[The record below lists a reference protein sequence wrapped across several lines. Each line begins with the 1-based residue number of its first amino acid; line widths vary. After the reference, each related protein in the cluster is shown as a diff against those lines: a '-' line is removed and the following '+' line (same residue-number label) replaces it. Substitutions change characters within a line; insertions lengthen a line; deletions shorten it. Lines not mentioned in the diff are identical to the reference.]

1 MSISLRTLVAVVAVS
16 LFGAHAQAQWTSGP
30 ALGAAG
36 SNSTGYS
43 MPPTVSMPAVPTFT
57 SSAPTAV
64 EELPAPSYVAPNAPT
79 ATAAPP
85 TGAGPVMQPYMPAT
99 IQPPTSYAPVAGGPI
114 ATPMP
119 GGPAIAPPITSQ
131 GPAGYTLPQYAA
143 PQNSGS
149 QYGVPQYGSAQYGS
163 IPSGPYNTPSVA
175 QLPLGQPPYTPGS
188 TSAALANPYAGQE
201 MPMGNLARQEISPY
215 AKPQSPPS
223 QSTWVPTK
231 VASLMP
237 RSWTGNGAVE
247 APAPMQP
254 SYGAYGAYGG
264 GGGAC
269 DPNACYGPP
278 PTVCCPPE
286 NWCDNIGVLTSYTA
300 FKNGIDLDG
309 QNANFGTRYGVFG
322 AAPLL
327 REWGIGAQ
335 GGSTVGWSDWKGSQ
349 YTGDDTRFQN
359 FITAGVFQRP
369 CGSGFGW
376 AIVHDWLRDD
386 FYADMQFTQFRVAG
400 SYQFTP
406 GSEIGIWAALPQGR
420 DETFVGTPA
429 VLNRFQTLLQ
439 GNLYWQ
445 QAWSDWAWSNVF
457 IGMAES
463 PSDITYGSN
472 VQVALTSFVAITGSA
487 AYVLPGSGGN
497 DGYQEEI
504 WNLSLGLT
512 FYPGSAMRNARS
524 QFRPFLPMADNGNMA
539 IWRK

>member
-1 MSISLRTLVAVVAVS
+1 MSISIRTLVAVIALL
-16 LFGAHAQAQWTSGP
+16 LFGARAQAQWNSGP

-36 SNSTGYS
+36 SNGTGYS

-57 SSAPTAV
+57 SSAPPAV
-64 EELPAPSYVAPNAPT
+64 EELPTPANVAP
-79 ATAAPP
+79 AAPQATSAP
-85 TGAGPVMQPYMPAT
+85 YGRPGPVMQPYMPAT
-99 IQPPTSYAPVAGGPI
+99 IQPPTGYAPAAGGPI
-114 ATPMP
+114 PTPMP
-119 GGPAIAPPITSQ
+119 GSAPIAAPNYAPNPSS
-131 GPAGYTLPQYAA
+131 YTLPQYGA
-143 PQNSGS
+143 
-149 QYGVPQYGSAQYGS
+149 PQYGSM
-163 IPSGPYNTPSVA
+163 PSGPYNTPSVA
-175 QLPLGQPPYTPGS
+175 QRPLGQAPYTPGS
-188 TSAALANPYAGQE
+188 TSAALTNPYAGQE
-201 MPMGNLARQEISPY
+201 LPMGNLARQEISPY

-237 RSWTGNGAVE
+237 RSWTGN
-247 APAPMQP
+247 APTETPPAMQP
-254 SYGAYGAYGG
+254 SYGSYGD
-264 GGGAC
+264 GAC
-269 DPNACYGPP
+269 DPNVCYGPP
-278 PTVCCPPE
+278 PTACCPPE
-286 NWCDNIGVLTSYTA
+286 NCCDNIGVLTSYTA

-322 AAPLL
+322 AVPLL

-376 AIVHDWLRDD
+376 AVVHDWLRDD

-400 SYQFTP
+400 SYQLLP
-406 GSEIGIWAALPQGR
+406 GSEIGVWAALPQGR

-445 QAWSDWAWSNVF
+445 QAWSDWAWSNMF

-487 AYVLPGSGGN
+487 AYALPGSGGN

-539 IWRK
+539 IWRQ

>member
-1 MSISLRTLVAVVAVS
+1 MSISLRTLVAVVAVL
-16 LFGAHAQAQWTSGP
+16 LFGARAQSPVELGPGTRGSREQWDGLLDAADGEHARRADVYQFGADGRRGV
-30 ALGAAG
+30 ARAELRAAG
-36 SNSTGYS
+36 CSDGDGRTTVGCCGRHAALHACKRSNRRRATPRRRAARSRRRC
-43 MPPTVSMPAVPTFT
+43 PADRP
-57 SSAPTAV
+57 SPHPSIRKA
-64 EELPAPSYVAPNAPT
+64 LPATRYRSTQRLSTPLHKIPDRNT
-79 ATAAPP
+79 ACLSTARLSMVRYKRIVQHAKRRPR
-85 TGAGPVMQPYMPAT
+85 
-99 IQPPTSYAPVAGGPI
+99 
-114 ATPMP
+114 
-119 GGPAIAPPITSQ
+119 
-131 GPAGYTLPQYAA
+131 
-143 PQNSGS
+143 
-149 QYGVPQYGSAQYGS
+149 
-163 IPSGPYNTPSVA
+163 
-175 QLPLGQPPYTPGS
+175 PLGQTPYTPGS

-223 QSTWVPTK
+223 QSAWVPTK

-237 RSWTGNGAVE
+237 RSWTGSGAVE

-264 GGGAC
+264 GGSGGGSC

-335 GGSTVGWSDWKGSQ
+335 GGSTVGWTDWKGSQ

-386 FYADMQFTQFRVAG
+386 FYANMQFTQFRVAG
-400 SYQFTP
+400 AYQFMP

-457 IGMAES
+457 IGMGES
-463 PSDITYGSN
+463 PSDITYAPTCRSRSRASSRSPA
-472 VQVALTSFVAITGSA
+472 VRPTCCPAPA
-487 AYVLPGSGGN
+487 ATTATRKKSG
-497 DGYQEEI
+497 
-504 WNLSLGLT
+504 T
-512 FYPGSAMRNARS
+512 CRS
-524 QFRPFLPMADNGNMA
+524 G
-539 IWRK
+539 

>member
-1 MSISLRTLVAVVAVS
+1 MSISLRTLVAAVVLM
-16 LFGAHAQAQWTSGP
+16 LFGAEAKAQWNSGP

-36 SNSTGYS
+36 SGSSGYT
-43 MPPTVSMPAVPTFT
+43 MPPTVTMPRVPTFT
-57 SSAPTAV
+57 SSAPAAV
-64 EELPAPSYVAPNAPT
+64 EELPAPGYAAPGYAVPGAPT
-79 ATAAPP
+79 ATAAPS
-85 TGAGPVMQPYMPAT
+85 TAAGPVMQPYMPAT
-99 IQPPTSYAPVAGGPI
+99 IQPQTSYAPAAGGPI

-119 GGPAIAPPITSQ
+119 GGAPTSAPIAAQ
-131 GPAGYTLPQYAA
+131 GPSSYTLPQYGGQPSVA
-143 PQNSGS
+143 PFGS
-149 QYGVPQYGSAQYGS
+149 M
-163 IPSGPYNTPSVA
+163 PSGAYNMPSVA
-175 QLPLGQPPYTPGS
+175 QRPLGQPAFAPGS
-188 TSAALANPYAGQE
+188 TSPGLANPYAGQE

-223 QSTWVPTK
+223 QSAWVPTK

-237 RSWTGNGAVE
+237 RSWTGN
-247 APAPMQP
+247 APTETPPPMQP
-254 SYGAYGAYGG
+254 TYGAYGN
-264 GGGAC
+264 GAC
-269 DPNACYGPP
+269 DPNVCYGPP
-278 PTVCCPPE
+278 PTACCPPE
-286 NWCDNIGVLTSYTA
+286 GIFDNIGVLASYTA
-300 FKNGIDLDG
+300 FKNGLDLDG
-309 QNANFGTRYGVFG
+309 ENANFGTRYGAFG
-322 AAPLL
+322 AVPLL
-327 REWGIGAQ
+327 RQWGIGVQ
-335 GGSTVGWSDWKGSQ
+335 GGATAGWSDWKGSQ
-349 YTGDDTRFQN
+349 FTGDDTRFQN
-359 FITAGVFQRP
+359 FVTAGIFQRP

-376 AIVHDWLRDD
+376 GIVHDWLNDD
-386 FYADMQFTQFRVAG
+386 FYAEMHFSQFRVAG
-400 SYQFTP
+400 SYQFLP
-406 GSEIGIWAALPQGR
+406 GSEIGVWAALPQGR

-472 VQVALTSFVAITGSA
+472 VQVALTSFVAITGGA